1 MKDMIRK
8 EQQKSM
14 LAEVHTFIVIASNCN
29 SILWHSEYACL
40 TLYLIILKYFC
51 SAHKAILLSTERLD
65 LYSAKCVEFNMY
77 YANVMFLTQS
87 MLEDSSKDNLQQNI
101 IFIVK
106 ILSGVYKP
114 CIHVQLELPYFINSN
129 LYEATSHQDSVYW
142 TK

>member
-1 MKDMIRK
+1 
-8 EQQKSM
+8 
-14 LAEVHTFIVIASNCN
+14 
-29 SILWHSEYACL
+29 
-40 TLYLIILKYFC
+40 
-51 SAHKAILLSTERLD
+51 
-65 LYSAKCVEFNMY
+65 
-77 YANVMFLTQS
+77 